1 MKLLRLELKNWC
13 QHPELDIT
21 FPDEPIIH
29 LSGPNNG
36 GKSNLIRAIGRV
48 VAQGRSDFGNA
59 SDIRFGA
66 KEASI
71 RLTALTHER
80 TQFTLS
86 RAIKKLQSKATLEF
100 DDKVLTGADEIQRQ
114 MQEWF
119 GRQET
124 LLELLIAPQGQI
136 ASLVKERGKD
146 RLTKFI
152 EICGFKGFLQKQA
165 ALNKFQR
172 AYPTITDPGPLLLDV
187 EGKLRQAEQ
196 QAAEKKS
203 ALQTLPDRNG
213 LQGELAGLQQT
224 KTLRESTERDLAAK
238 KESLAKAQANVGT
251 QLPNLEELQNRIQ
264 AIRGALARCQT
275 ALRHQKAEKAR
286 QELEQAQKELAGLPE
301 DTTNYSQQLQE
312 NSLALQTMLKRRSE
326 IARAHTALEQ
336 LRKDLEKLDERI
348 ALSQKTITDLKHS
361 TNWYQLS
368 LEQIS
373 QLQTSSYQLQVQE
386 QALNRQ
392 KERLAQLEKVPR
404 PSAEMLK
411 ACQASE
417 AKLQEIVSLHRHAAA
432 AADTC
437 PLCQRA
443 WEAAAVIQRR
453 SELDAQAKE
462 LQHDVSKS
470 QEATAEYQKWIQ
482 AQTEIPKMRE
492 QIQKAESACAEK
504 RRELAAQ
511 MAALQLPEGEIA
523 QVGVV
528 IAGYQKVREAMN
540 PPVQEARTL
549 RDQIAPETAADQER
563 AAEDDRLAQDLEK
576 GNQRIRELLQQ
587 QTEAGNRATK
597 GARLKQQVE
606 TLQRQ
611 VAELEQDLGAKPED
625 YQPEADY
632 PELCQARER
641 ELNQAQ
647 DAFQQASRDWTER
660 FEGLRRVEALKSE
673 IASAEQK
680 IQALVWGQTQ
690 EECTAQLQQAI
701 AQIQELNTEIN
712 LLQQQAGKLRA
723 QMIELQREQ
732 ERFDQQTRNVADM
745 QAVSAFLSYDNG
757 PQKFLTGF
765 FQEALS
771 QTNLLLSEMGL
782 PVKLHMGADLE
793 IMVEDRNAQESS
805 ALALGGGY
813 SNLVGIAFRIALQR
827 MILPRVH
834 VLILDEP
841 STHID
846 EANMELLIPFFEKLK
861 ENLSHYGI
869 EQCLIIDHH
878 PNWRNTTTAVIN
890 VGNNGFSPPTEADAK
905 SNGAAEVVPTGTDL
919 PNPSTE
925 AIVVS

>member
-21 FPDEPIIH
+21 FPDEPIVH

-66 KEASI
+66 KQASI
-71 RLTALTHER
+71 RLTALTPAR

-100 DDKVLTGADEIQRQ
+100 DDKVLTNADEIQRQ

-119 GRQET
+119 GRPET

-172 AYPTITDPGPLLLDV
+172 AYPTIIDPGPLVLDV
-187 EGKLRQAEQ
+187 DGKLGQAEQ
-196 QAAEKKS
+196 QTAEKRS
-203 ALQTLPDRNG
+203 ALQALPDGNG

-224 KTLRESTERDLAAK
+224 KTLRESTEKELAAK
-238 KESLAKAQANVGT
+238 KESLAKAQAGVGT
-251 QLPNLEELQNRIQ
+251 QLLNLEELQNRIQ
-264 AIRGALARCQT
+264 TIRGALARGQA

-286 QELEQAQKELAGLPE
+286 RELEQAQTELAGLPE

-312 NSLALQTMLKRRSE
+312 NSHALQTMLKRRSE

-336 LRKDLEKLDERI
+336 FRKDLQKLDERI
-348 ALSQKTITDLKHS
+348 ALSRKTITDLKHS
-361 TNWYQLS
+361 THWYQLS

-373 QLQTSSYQLQVQE
+373 QLQTASCQLQVQE
-386 QALNRQ
+386 QALHRQ

-437 PLCQRA
+437 PLCQKA
-443 WEAAAVIQRR
+443 WETAAVIQRR

-462 LQHDVSKS
+462 LQHDVSQS
-470 QEATAEYQKWIQ
+470 QEAAAGYQKWIQ
-482 AQTEIPKMRE
+482 AQTEIPKTRE

-511 MAALQLPEGEIA
+511 MAALQLPETEIA
-523 QVGVV
+523 QAGAV

-549 RDQIAPETAADQER
+549 RDQIARETAADQER

-587 QTEAGNRATK
+587 QTEAGRRATK
-597 GARLKQQVE
+597 GARLKQQIE
-606 TLQRQ
+606 TLQRR

-625 YQPEADY
+625 YRPEADY
-632 PELCQARER
+632 PALCRARER

-647 DAFQQASRDWTER
+647 DALPTGQPRLDGAVRAAPQRRSVEER
-660 FEGLRRVEALKSE
+660 NCLRRTKGR
-673 IASAEQK
+673 SARLGAGPRRTNRPTSAGHRSNPGVQHRD
-680 IQALVWGQTQ
+680 QPAPATGRQTARPK
-690 EECTAQLQQAI
+690 ERTA
-701 AQIQELNTEIN
+701 
-712 LLQQQAGKLRA
+712 AG
-723 QMIELQREQ
+723 
-732 ERFDQQTRNVADM
+732 TG
-745 QAVSAFLSYDNG
+745 AVRPAG
-757 PQKFLTGF
+757 PQRGRYAGRQRVPFL
-765 FQEALS
+765 
-771 QTNLLLSEMGL
+771 
-782 PVKLHMGADLE
+782 
-793 IMVEDRNAQESS
+793 
-805 ALALGGGY
+805 
-813 SNLVGIAFRIALQR
+813 
-827 MILPRVH
+827 
-834 VLILDEP
+834 
-841 STHID
+841 
-846 EANMELLIPFFEKLK
+846 
-861 ENLSHYGI
+861 
-869 EQCLIIDHH
+869 
-878 PNWRNTTTAVIN
+878 
-890 VGNNGFSPPTEADAK
+890 
-905 SNGAAEVVPTGTDL
+905 
-919 PNPSTE
+919 
-925 AIVVS
+925 

>member
-1 MKLLRLELKNWC
+1 
-13 QHPELDIT
+13 
-21 FPDEPIIH
+21 
-29 LSGPNNG
+29 
-36 GKSNLIRAIGRV
+36 
-48 VAQGRSDFGNA
+48 
-59 SDIRFGA
+59 
-66 KEASI
+66 
-71 RLTALTHER
+71 
-80 TQFTLS
+80 
-86 RAIKKLQSKATLEF
+86 
-100 DDKVLTGADEIQRQ
+100 
-114 MQEWF
+114 
-119 GRQET
+119 
-124 LLELLIAPQGQI
+124 
-136 ASLVKERGKD
+136 
-146 RLTKFI
+146 
-152 EICGFKGFLQKQA
+152 
-165 ALNKFQR
+165 
-172 AYPTITDPGPLLLDV
+172 
-187 EGKLRQAEQ
+187 
-196 QAAEKKS
+196 
-203 ALQTLPDRNG
+203 
-213 LQGELAGLQQT
+213 
-224 KTLRESTERDLAAK
+224 
-238 KESLAKAQANVGT
+238 
-251 QLPNLEELQNRIQ
+251 
-264 AIRGALARCQT
+264 
-275 ALRHQKAEKAR
+275 
-286 QELEQAQKELAGLPE
+286 
-301 DTTNYSQQLQE
+301 
-312 NSLALQTMLKRRSE
+312 
-326 IARAHTALEQ
+326 
-336 LRKDLEKLDERI
+336 
-348 ALSQKTITDLKHS
+348 
-361 TNWYQLS
+361 
-368 LEQIS
+368 
-373 QLQTSSYQLQVQE
+373 
-386 QALNRQ
+386 
-392 KERLAQLEKVPR
+392 
-404 PSAEMLK
+404 
-411 ACQASE
+411 
-417 AKLQEIVSLHRHAAA
+417 
-432 AADTC
+432 
-437 PLCQRA
+437 
-443 WEAAAVIQRR
+443 
-453 SELDAQAKE
+453 
-462 LQHDVSKS
+462 
-470 QEATAEYQKWIQ
+470 
-482 AQTEIPKMRE
+482 MRE

-511 MAALQLPEGEIA
+511 MAAFQLPESEIA

-576 GNQRIRELLQQ
+576 GNQRIRQLLQQ
-587 QTEAGNRATK
+587 QTEAGHRATK
-597 GARLKQQVE
+597 GARLKQQIE

-611 VAELEQDLGAKPED
+611 VAELEQDLGARPED

-632 PELCQARER
+632 PELCRARER

-660 FEGLRRVEALKSE
+660 FEGLRSVEALKGE

-690 EECTAQLQQAI
+690 EERIAQVQQAI

-712 LLQQQAGKLRA
+712 LLQDQAGRLCA
-723 QMIELQREQ
+723 QRHELQREQ

-793 IMVEDRNAQESS
+793 IMVEDRNAQESP

-890 VGNNGFSPPTEADAK
+890 VGNNGFSPLAK
-905 SNGAAEVVPTGTDL
+905 SNGGAEVVPMGTDL

-925 AIVVS
+925 VVVAS

>member
-203 ALQTLPDRNG
+203 ALQTLPERNG

-286 QELEQAQKELAGLPE
+286 HALELAQKELAGLPE

-348 ALSQKTITDLKHS
+348 ALSRKTITDLKHS
-361 TNWYQLS
+361 TNWYQLAS
-368 LEQIS
+368 EQIS

-392 KERLAQLEKVPR
+392 KERLAQLEKVPP

-443 WEAAAVIQRR
+443 WETAAVIQRR

-511 MAALQLPEGEIA
+511 MAACQLPESEIA

-690 EECTAQLQQAI
+690 EERTAQLQQAI

-723 QMIELQREQ
+723 QMIEVQREQ

-793 IMVEDRNAQESS
+793 IMVEDRNAQESP

>member
-1 MKLLRLELKNWC
+1 
-13 QHPELDIT
+13 
-21 FPDEPIIH
+21 
-29 LSGPNNG
+29 
-36 GKSNLIRAIGRV
+36 
-48 VAQGRSDFGNA
+48 
-59 SDIRFGA
+59 
-66 KEASI
+66 
-71 RLTALTHER
+71 
-80 TQFTLS
+80 
-86 RAIKKLQSKATLEF
+86 
-100 DDKVLTGADEIQRQ
+100 
-114 MQEWF
+114 
-119 GRQET
+119 
-124 LLELLIAPQGQI
+124 
-136 ASLVKERGKD
+136 
-146 RLTKFI
+146 
-152 EICGFKGFLQKQA
+152 
-165 ALNKFQR
+165 
-172 AYPTITDPGPLLLDV
+172 
-187 EGKLRQAEQ
+187 
-196 QAAEKKS
+196 
-203 ALQTLPDRNG
+203 
-213 LQGELAGLQQT
+213 
-224 KTLRESTERDLAAK
+224 
-238 KESLAKAQANVGT
+238 
-251 QLPNLEELQNRIQ
+251 
-264 AIRGALARCQT
+264 
-275 ALRHQKAEKAR
+275 
-286 QELEQAQKELAGLPE
+286 
-301 DTTNYSQQLQE
+301 
-312 NSLALQTMLKRRSE
+312 
-326 IARAHTALEQ
+326 
-336 LRKDLEKLDERI
+336 
-348 ALSQKTITDLKHS
+348 
-361 TNWYQLS
+361 
-368 LEQIS
+368 
-373 QLQTSSYQLQVQE
+373 
-386 QALNRQ
+386 
-392 KERLAQLEKVPR
+392 
-404 PSAEMLK
+404 
-411 ACQASE
+411 
-417 AKLQEIVSLHRHAAA
+417 
-432 AADTC
+432 
-437 PLCQRA
+437 
-443 WEAAAVIQRR
+443 
-453 SELDAQAKE
+453 
-462 LQHDVSKS
+462 
-470 QEATAEYQKWIQ
+470 
-482 AQTEIPKMRE
+482 MRE

-511 MAALQLPEGEIA
+511 MAAFQLPEGEIA

-587 QTEAGNRATK
+587 QTEAGHRATK
-597 GARLKQQVE
+597 GARLKQQIE

-611 VAELEQDLGAKPED
+611 VAELEQDLGARPED

-632 PELCQARER
+632 PELCRARER

-660 FEGLRRVEALKSE
+660 FEGLRSVEALKGE

-690 EECTAQLQQAI
+690 EERIAQVQQAI

-712 LLQQQAGKLRA
+712 LLQEQAGRLCA
-723 QMIELQREQ
+723 QRHELQREQ

-782 PVKLHMGADLE
+782 PVRLHMGADLE
-793 IMVEDRNAQESS
+793 IMVEDRNAQESP

-890 VGNNGFSPPTEADAK
+890 VGNNGLCPQPEADAK
-905 SNGAAEVVPTGTDL
+905 SHGGAEAVPS
-919 PNPSTE
+919 PSTE
-925 AIVVS
+925 AIVAG